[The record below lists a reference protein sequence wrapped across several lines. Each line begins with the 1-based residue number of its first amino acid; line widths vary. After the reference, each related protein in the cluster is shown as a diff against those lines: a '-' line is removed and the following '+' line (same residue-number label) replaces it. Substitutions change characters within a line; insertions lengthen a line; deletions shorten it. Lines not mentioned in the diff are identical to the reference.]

1 MNGASKTVLLVDDS
15 EMLIRLISS
24 MLKKAGYQVL
34 TGCDGED
41 ALTQFDKKNIDLVIT
56 DLNMPNKDGLQL
68 INEIRNMQYYRFLP
82 VVLFVSDSTISIR
95 DYIKTSGATVLLNKD
110 AIKEKLVSTVKKMI
124 G

>member
-1 MNGASKTVLLVDDS
+1 MNSAGKTVLLVDDS
-15 EMLIRLISS
+15 EMVIRLTSF
-24 MLKKAGYQVL
+24 MLKSAGYKVL
-34 TGCDGED
+34 TSCDGED

-68 INEIRNMQYYRFLP
+68 INEIRNMQYYKFLP

-95 DYIKTSGATVLLNKD
+95 EYIKTSGATVLLSKD
-110 AIKEKLVSTVKKMI
+110 ALKEKLVSTVKKII